1 MEKKFN
7 DFEERLKKLENRK
20 TNDIANGINSL
31 IDTINAGTVSTGDL
45 TTNTVINNL
54 RTAVNN
60 IIPTVNKILTNL
72 KGQ

>member
-31 IDTINAGTVSTGDL
+31 IDTINTGTVSTGDL